1 MGEHL
6 KPLSADGTTV
16 ASPCPVD
23 VTQSLTRVGAEHR
36 PIFRLVLLDGRCLA
50 DRLDLGDQ
58 FGVELRRGAGVV
70 AAGGVLHALF
80 VREDAVVG
88 RRVITRVRRGRG
100 GGLGRTGIRSGRRR
114 SGRGVD
120 ALVDAADE
128 HEEHD
133 DGGQPPGDG
142 REHLDAVHGVLLG

>member
-1 MGEHL
+1 MDSVCIVTG
-6 KPLSADGTTV
+6 PYAID
-16 ASPCPVD
+16 PVK
-23 VTQSLTRVGAEHR
+23 TLTRVGAEDC

-58 FGVELRRGAGVV
+58 FGVELRGSASEV

-80 VREDAVVG
+80 VREDTVLDH
-88 RRVITRVRRGRG
+88 VIATRVRRGRG
-100 GGLGRTGIRSGRRR
+100 RGLGRTSIRSGRRDGR
-114 SGRGVD
+114 RGVD
-120 ALVDAADE
+120 ALVGAADEE
-128 HEEHD
+128 HEEH